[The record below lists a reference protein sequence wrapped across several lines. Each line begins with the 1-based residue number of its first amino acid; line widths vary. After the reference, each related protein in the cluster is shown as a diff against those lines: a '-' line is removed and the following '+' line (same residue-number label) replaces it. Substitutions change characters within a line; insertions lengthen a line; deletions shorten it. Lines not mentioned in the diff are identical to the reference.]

1 MFANAILC
9 CSDSFNTG
17 VILPCTVLGI
27 VLFLFFIHC
36 TFTGTACFRHR
47 HANFAKRQDAGQTPD
62 GSIEAEVQKLRTLAP
77 ADFGH
82 REATDPSSKASSVVP
97 GVHGIDGELSNVQAE
112 D

>member
-62 GSIEAEVQKLRTLAP
+62 GSTEAEVQKLRTLAP

-82 REATDPSSKASSVVP
+82 REATDPSSKAAQ
-97 GVHGIDGELSNVQAE
+97 LSPEFMGLMGAGMAIAK
-112 D
+112 